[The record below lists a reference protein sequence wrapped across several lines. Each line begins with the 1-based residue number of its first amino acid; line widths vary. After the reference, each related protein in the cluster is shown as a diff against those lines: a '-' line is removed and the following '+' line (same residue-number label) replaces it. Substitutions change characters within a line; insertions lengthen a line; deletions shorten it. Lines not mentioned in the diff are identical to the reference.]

1 MHVLEVEQAISALP
15 GSTLLNVFQELV
27 VLGVAIANHLHVDLL
42 LIADIED
49 DITMLLVLFDF
60 FVGCFADV

>member
-15 GSTLLNVFQELV
+15 GATLLNVFQELI
-27 VLGVAIANHLHVDLL
+27 VLGVAIANHFHVDLL
-42 LIADIED
+42 LVADVED

-60 FVGCFADV
+60 LVGCFADV